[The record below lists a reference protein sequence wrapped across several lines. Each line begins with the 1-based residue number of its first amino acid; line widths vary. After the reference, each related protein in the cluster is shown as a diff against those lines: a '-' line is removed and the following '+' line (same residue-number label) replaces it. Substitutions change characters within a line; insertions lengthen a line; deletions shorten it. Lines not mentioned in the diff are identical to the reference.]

1 MTRAELGPRLG
12 GYALGGNLIMP
23 LIITGVGVA
32 IVVGAQTQ
40 GGNGVVAMLVIGGLI
55 MLAGLANLLLLP
67 SAIDVHER
75 GVFVR
80 RAVGGFA
87 APWQDIKSVTAGRI
101 LSGAGRSRRHRGGV
115 ELAIVGHRR
124 LQFFDGNH
132 APGALEALARGL
144 TALREAAL
152 AGQPL
157 VMPTVKPRRSNR
169 VLAIIGLVVA
179 AYLVVATIV
188 TLVRAS
194 RRRART
200 NAAAPAKP

>member
-1 MTRAELGPRLG
+1 MTRPELGPRLG
-12 GYALGGNLIMP
+12 GYPVGGNLIVP
-23 LIITGVGVA
+23 IIVTGVGVA

-55 MLAGLANLLLLP
+55 LLAGLANLLLLP

-87 APWQDIKSVTAGRI
+87 APWQDVKSVTAGRI

-115 ELAIVGHRR
+115 ELAIGHRR

-132 APGALEALARGL
+132 APGSLEALAGGL

-152 AGQPL
+152 AGRPL

-188 TLVRAS
+188 TLVRDS
-194 RRRART
+194 RRRARA